1 MEEHLPAD
9 VCQSYISEQFWP
21 SFISLVWYQNCFF
34 ISPWVE
40 DFSLFITTSCC
51 FLLRS
56 RRIIKVMMTVEIS
69 SFIIDLKISDN
80 SWNANKKEI
89 SSPRIRWV
97 IEIRHFFLLILY
109 RSYYNSNEIV
119 DDYIRASFMEQARK
133 LSKETEDSMFS
144 ESRGDKVQNR
154 IMLIRE

>member
-21 SFISLVWYQNCFF
+21 SFIILFWYQNCFF
-34 ISPWVE
+34 ISLWVE
-40 DFSLFITTSCC
+40 DFSLFITNSCC
-51 FLLRS
+51 FLLAPQPPQPKDNKSNDDS
-56 RRIIKVMMTVEIS
+56 RDF
-69 SFIIDLKISDN
+69 FIHNIDLKISDN

-97 IEIRHFFLLILY
+97 IEIRHIFHLILY

-119 DDYIRASFMEQARK
+119 DYYIRVFFWKQ
-133 LSKETEDSMFS
+133 S
-144 ESRGDKVQNR
+144 ESRRDNVKNL
-154 IMLIRE
+154 IMLLRE